1 MKYTES
7 PESPKNAVNI
17 GLYVIIGVCLLV
29 IGGASWF
36 ALSNTGSAESTP
48 KTQSS
53 QKEYSTPSTSYNE
66 SVENPPVI
74 SEPTDDPVSSE
85 PYSSNSETN
94 EESDSS
100 LEETES
106 VSDTKYDVTVFSM
119 PIHGEKIKGH
129 SSDELQYSKTYGDMR
144 LHTGI
149 DLKATNG
156 TAVSACADGVIESI
170 ELNTTMGNVVT
181 IDHKNGITIKYASL
195 ENFEIEVGDSV
206 EAGDIIG
213 TVATIPAECMD
224 EEHLHIE
231 LYINDKPEDPLK
243 ALGLETDDI
252 E

>member
-7 PESPKNAVNI
+7 PENPKNAVNI

-36 ALSNTGSAESTP
+36 ALTNSNTSEPTP

-66 SVENPPVI
+66 SVAEPPVI
-74 SEPTDDPVSSE
+74 SEPTDDSVSSE
-85 PYSSNSETN
+85 PYSSEEETS
-94 EESDSS
+94 EES
-100 LEETES
+100 ES

-119 PIHGEKIKGH
+119 PVHGEKLKGF
-129 SSDELQYSKTYGDMR
+129 SSSELQYSKTYGDMR

-149 DLKATNG
+149 DLKTANG
-156 TAVSACADGVIESI
+156 TAVSACADGVVENI
-170 ELNTTMGNVVT
+170 ELSTTMGNVVT

-195 ENFEIEVGDSV
+195 ENLEIEIGDSV

-213 TVATIPAECMD
+213 TTSTIPAECMD

-231 LYINDKPEDPLK
+231 FYLNNTPQDPLK
-243 ALGLETDDI
+243 SLGFEESQED
-252 E
+252 